1 MNELY
6 YEAATHAVKME
17 KQHSYGDAEYAWKL
31 AAEYAKN
38 PKNKEYALGRSV
50 LNNKRDSINERYLM
64 WKLER
69 RRLHADQKE
78 RKAIAEALQA
88 HLNEEKAL

>member
-17 KQHSYGDAEYAWKL
+17 KQYSYGDAEYAWKL

-38 PKNKEYALGRSV
+38 PKNREYALGRSV
-50 LNNKRDSINERYLM
+50 LNNKRDSLDERCRLS
-64 WKLER
+64 KLEWQ
-69 RRLHADQKE
+69 RLLTGQKE
-78 RKAIAEALQA
+78 RKAIAEALQV
-88 HLNEEKAL
+88 HLNAEKAS